1 MKLNR
6 KLCASWMLWH
16 QGALLR
22 RGARRKFLD
31 ALAPRRAVKARKKP
45 ASWLDDS
52 FGMLSAYMLMS
63 FYNFLDAL
71 APRRA
76 VKARNHER
84 SEFTSILTSYLT
96 SES

>member
-63 FYNFLDAL
+63 FYNF
-71 APRRA
+71 
-76 VKARNHER
+76 HER

>member
-1 MKLNR
+1 
-6 KLCASWMLWH
+6 MLWH

-52 FGMLSAYMLMS
+52 FGMLSACMLMS
-63 FYNFLDAL
+63 FYDF
-71 APRRA
+71 R
-76 VKARNHER
+76 ER
-84 SEFTSILTSYLT
+84 SEFTSILTSSFT
-96 SES
+96 SETSVRVIRGDIK